1 MPVILPLLI
10 KYMILIVIVV
20 KKHKTQNTKTT
31 TITTNNKQTTEKI
44 PPPTTTTKT
53 HFKFIST
60 KFCSGQIKIANM
72 NKTNRYYQQP

>member
-20 KKHKTQNTKTT
+20 KKQKTQNTKTT
-31 TITTNNKQTTEKI
+31 TITTNNKQTTKTI
-44 PPPTTTTKT
+44 PPTTTKT